1 MKIFFKITSIAIL
14 LFSVTIFSSAQKT
27 LKEGSVIYELTT
39 IESDAP
45 EAQMMKGS
53 RMNLYFNKKK
63 QKFEISMMGGMV
75 EIISITDLTTEEST
89 MLTNVMGNKSMVKMS
104 KEETE
109 KQKEKN
115 QKPEFEVIFD
125 KKDKKEIVGYSCYR
139 ATLKGEDGTV
149 ITTYVT
155 DEIKTKLEFF
165 NQMFPGLNVFPLEY
179 SIDAGGISLV
189 FAAQEFKTKVDS
201 DTFNI
206 PTEGYTEMT
215 LEEFEKQM
223 GGLGGMGF

>member
-1 MKIFFKITSIAIL
+1 MSVAIL
-14 LFSVTIFSSAQKT
+14 LFSAALTGTAQKT
-27 LKEGSVIYELTT
+27 LKEGSVIYELTN

-53 RMNLYFNKKK
+53 RVNIYFNKKK
-63 QKFEISMMGGMV
+63 QKFEMSMMGGLV
-75 EIISITDLTTEEST
+75 EITSFTDLNTEEST
-89 MLTNVMGNKSMVKMS
+89 MLTNVMGNKAMVKMS

-115 QKPEFEVIFD
+115 QKPEFEVTFD
-125 KKDKKEIVGYSCYR
+125 KSDKKEIVGYKCYK
-139 ATLKGEDGTV
+139 AVLKDKDGTT

-165 NQMFPGLNVFPLEY
+165 NQMFPGLEAFPLEY

-189 FAAQEFKTKVDS
+189 FSAQEFNTKVAK
-201 DTFNI
+201 DTFDI
-206 PTEGYTEMT
+206 PTEGYPEMT